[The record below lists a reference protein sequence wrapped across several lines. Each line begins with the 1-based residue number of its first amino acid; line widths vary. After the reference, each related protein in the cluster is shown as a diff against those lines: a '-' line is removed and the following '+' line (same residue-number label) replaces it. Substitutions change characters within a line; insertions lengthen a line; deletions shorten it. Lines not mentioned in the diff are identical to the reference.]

1 MSSAAGGSVSRCGK
15 RFGAQAAAWGEA
27 WERPAVWGA
36 PVYEHVLGRAEI
48 GVGVRVL
55 DWGAGRFAR

>member
-1 MSSAAGGSVSRCGK
+1 MSSTAGGSVGRWGPQ
-15 RFGAQAAAWGEA
+15 FGAPAATWGET
-27 WERPAVWGA
+27 WDGPAVWGA